1 MSAENGTNSLDSG
14 GGGDQMAQPR
24 RPGRMTNQLQYLQ
37 KTVLKSLWKHN
48 FAWPFHQPV
57 DAQRLNLPVRVGR
70 LKLSTC
76 HNFCL
81 KFNSNLEFVVLLTTI
96 SYYY

>member
-14 GGGDQMAQPR
+14 GGDMGQPR

-37 KTVLKSLWKHN
+37 KTVMKGLWKHQ

-57 DAQRLNLPVRVGR
+57 DTQRLNLPV
-70 LKLSTC
+70 ST
-76 HNFCL
+76 FCL
-81 KFNSNLEFVVLLTTI
+81 
-96 SYYY
+96 